1 LIFQSKE
8 NPSVEGK
15 DARKETGLGSG
26 KETVLEQAFV
36 KDVQTLNVI
45 VKNGWVSLVK
55 VCTTFNKTEIIR
67 NNVCK

>member
-1 LIFQSKE
+1 LKE
-8 NPSVEGK
+8 KLQEK
-15 DARKETGLGSG
+15 RQALAQE

-36 KDVQTLNVI
+36 KDVEELNEI

-55 VCTTFNKTEIIR
+55 VCTFNKTHRIR